1 MTITIPAEIE
11 GPLAE
16 EAKQRG
22 ISAERLAVDALRQRF
37 ASPLASPSGN
47 PSSPSLAD
55 FLAGYVG
62 LVEGSTEPLSAHCG
76 EQFAAGLAEEKRP
89 ERS

>member
-22 ISAERLAVDALRQRF
+22 ISAERLAVDTLRERF
-37 ASPLASPSGN
+37 TSPLASPAGN
-47 PSSPSLAD
+47 PGSSSLAD

-62 LVEGSTEPLSAHCG
+62 LVEGSTDPLSEQCG
-76 EQFAAGLAEEKRP
+76 EHFAAGLVEEERP
-89 ERS
+89 DRS